1 MMLVDLIKDVEV
13 LSISGETSVEV
24 KDISYH
30 SERVVEDSLFVAIKG
45 TRVDGHDFINRA
57 IANGARALVLEREVR
72 EKNGICTLLVKDSR
86 LALARLASRFYNYP
100 SQEVKLVGITGTNGK
115 TTTAY
120 LVESILK
127 QAGKNVGVIGTIDYH
142 YLEKTIKEINTTP
155 ESLDLQRILR
165 NMVDRGV
172 SHTVIEVSSHALD
185 LRRVDGCSFDVVVFT
200 NLSRDHLDYHHDMT
214 SYYKSKERLFTD
226 LLEQSG
232 ELPWVAINRDDQKGR
247 VLAEVA
253 KGRILT
259 FGLHSGADVWAERI
273 SCNFNGIFAKVHTP
287 QGTFEVTS
295 PLFGNINIY
304 NILAATC
311 TGISL
316 ETSLDAIKRGI
327 ESLSYVPGRLE
338 KIESGHDIHVFVDYA
353 HTSDAL
359 EKVLLSMRE
368 VERGRIICVFG
379 CGGDR
384 DPGKRPLM
392 GEASARLSDFTV
404 ITSDNPRKE
413 DPYKIM
419 AEIEKGV
426 RQANVTQ
433 YVVLPD
439 RTQAIQYAINLAQL
453 GDAVLIAGKGH
464 ENYQIL
470 QDGMRH
476 FDDREVAREALRT
489 RIITT

>member
-1 MMLVDLIKDVEV
+1 MDLIKDVEV

-45 TRVDGHDFINRA
+45 TKVDGHDFINRA
-57 IANGARALVLEREVR
+57 IANGARALVS
-72 EKNGICTLLVKDSR
+72 EKGVQAKKDVCTLLVKDSR
-86 LALARLASRFYNYP
+86 LALAKLASRFYNYP

-120 LVESILK
+120 LAESILK
-127 QAGKNVGVIGTIDYH
+127 QAEKNVGIIGTIDYH
-142 YLEKTIKEINTTP
+142 YLEKTIKGINTTP

-172 SHTVIEVSSHALD
+172 SHAVMEVTSHALD

-200 NLSRDHLDYHHDMT
+200 NLSRDHLDYHHDMA

-226 LLEQSG
+226 LLEQSV
-232 ELPWVAINRDDQKGR
+232 ELPWVVINRDDQKGKSL
-247 VLAEVA
+247 VEIA

-259 FGLHSGADVWAERI
+259 FGLHSEADVRAERV
-273 SCNFNGIFAKVHTP
+273 SCDFNGTFAKVHTP

-316 ETSLDAIKRGI
+316 GTSLDTIKRGI
-327 ESLSYVPGRLE
+327 ESLSYIPGRLE
-338 KIESGHDIHVFVDYA
+338 KIGNSHGIHVFVDYA

-359 EKVLLSMRE
+359 ERVLLSMRE

-392 GEASARLSDFTV
+392 GKVSARLSDFTV

-413 DPYKIM
+413 DPHKII
-419 AEIEKGV
+419 AEIEEGV
-426 RQANVTQ
+426 RQTNVTQ
-433 YVVLPD
+433 YVVIPD
-439 RTQAIQYAINLAQL
+439 RRQAIQYAINLAQP

-470 QDGMRH
+470 QNGVRP
-476 FDDREVAREALRT
+476 FDDREVARETLR
-489 RIITT
+489 RKIITT